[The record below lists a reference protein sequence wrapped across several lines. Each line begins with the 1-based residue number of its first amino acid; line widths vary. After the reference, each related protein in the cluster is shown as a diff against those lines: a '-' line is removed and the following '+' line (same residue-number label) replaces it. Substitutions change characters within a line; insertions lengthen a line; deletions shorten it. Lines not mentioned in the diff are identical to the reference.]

1 MEVVD
6 DNFFEK
12 VCDAQDTD
20 LFGIAALLLCNI
32 NASSKRFFSLQ
43 VLNARLLARNPLFSH
58 F

>member
-6 DNFFEK
+6 DNFFKK
-12 VCDAQDTD
+12 VYDAQDTD

-43 VLNARLLARNPLFSH
+43 VLKARLLARNPL
-58 F
+58 